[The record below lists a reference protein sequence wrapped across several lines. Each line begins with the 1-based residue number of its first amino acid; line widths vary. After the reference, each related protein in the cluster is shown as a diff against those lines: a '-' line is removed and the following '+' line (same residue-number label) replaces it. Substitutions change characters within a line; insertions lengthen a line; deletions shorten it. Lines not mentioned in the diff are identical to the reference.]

1 MKLKFKLNTLIVYS
15 SRLINAGATLYI
27 MTTSID
33 PIYVVYGDFDIINK
47 MAQNWTTVK
56 FKKVG

>member
-1 MKLKFKLNTLIVYS
+1 M
-15 SRLINAGATLYI
+15 INIGATKYI

-33 PIYVVYGDFDIINK
+33 PIYVVHGDLEHINK

-56 FKKVG
+56 FRKIG

>member
-1 MKLKFKLNTLIVYS
+1 MKLKFKLNTIIVHN
-15 SRLINAGATLYI
+15 SRMINIGATKYI

-33 PIYVVYGDFDIINK
+33 PIYVVHGDLEHINK

-56 FKKVG
+56 FRKIG